1 MAVLEVGPAESLS
14 VPGDPQRTPAGCKAL
29 WPKHVSA
36 ALGSEPRALRGTS
49 QTVNMSTCPETPQ
62 ERGQSS
68 CADGAPHARGFSGP
82 LRNIL
87 RDRPLCF
94 SFLKLLV
101 RSVLGSQERGFS
113 ILLPHYNH
121 PGNPKTKTGS
131 LASSSLTPNLPGVGE
146 QSSWAQE
153 KLPELRTGDIPMPSP
168 WVPTAR
174 ELGTSTS
181 CEALGGSPSVISP
194 SAPRASSSPAC

>member
-49 QTVNMSTCPETPQ
+49 QTVNTSTGPETPQ

-68 CADGAPHARGFSGP
+68 CADGAPHTRGFSGP

-94 SFLKLLV
+94 SCLKLLV
-101 RSVLGSQERGFS
+101 RSVDMQKPLGQPGAGVLDPAPALQPPRQPENQDGLPRLLITNPEPPGGGRAEQLGSG
-113 ILLPHYNH
+113 
-121 PGNPKTKTGS
+121 K
-131 LASSSLTPNLPGVGE
+131 A
-146 QSSWAQE
+146 A
-153 KLPELRTGDIPMPSP
+153 
-168 WVPTAR
+168 
-174 ELGTSTS
+174 
-181 CEALGGSPSVISP
+181 
-194 SAPRASSSPAC
+194 